1 MQEHD
6 VQCFGGGSQ
15 ECASEGSEIADEALL
30 HITHTHTSLTH
41 FRTLEP
47 RIKTQFSLIFTTQE
61 GFTFCRFCSAVHF
74 MPFGKAHEAFGIQ
87 H

>member
-30 HITHTHTSLTH
+30 HITHTHT
-41 FRTLEP
+41 
-47 RIKTQFSLIFTTQE
+47 
-61 GFTFCRFCSAVHF
+61 
-74 MPFGKAHEAFGIQ
+74 HEFDPL
-87 H
+87 